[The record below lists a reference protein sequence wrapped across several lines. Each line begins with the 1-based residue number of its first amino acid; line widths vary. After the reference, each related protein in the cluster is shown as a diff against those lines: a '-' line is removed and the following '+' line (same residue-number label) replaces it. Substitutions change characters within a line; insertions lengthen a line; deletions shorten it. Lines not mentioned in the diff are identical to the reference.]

1 MLGKCPYELELLCG
15 PDRISFALSLKQCDV
30 MRIETSATTA
40 AAVDKGSAGREGEG
54 GEAMKAQQ
62 LVSLGAEPAAAAA
75 TDADAFASSSD
86 FMTDQPN
93 MKWTAQKAQSERERE
108 REKKGKREGEWEK
121 NLPAD

>member
-40 AAVDKGSAGREGEG
+40 AAVDKGSAVRLGGGARE
-54 GEAMKAQQ
+54 AKQ
-62 LVSLGAEPAAAAA
+62 LVSLGAEPAAAA
-75 TDADAFASSSD
+75 DADAFASSSD

-93 MKWTAQKAQSERERE
+93 MKWTAQKAQSEMERE
-108 REKKGKREGEWEK
+108 EE
-121 NLPAD
+121 